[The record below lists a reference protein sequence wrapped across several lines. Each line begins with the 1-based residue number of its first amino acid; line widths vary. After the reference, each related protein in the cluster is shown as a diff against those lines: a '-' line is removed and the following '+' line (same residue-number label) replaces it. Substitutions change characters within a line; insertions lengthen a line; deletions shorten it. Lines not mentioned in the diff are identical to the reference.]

1 MRSQKAIEKK
11 TKLSLLEWV
20 DYYVTNSRDQK
31 RKLIRCVT
39 NHCANGTISI
49 LNCGHILGDT
59 E

>member
-1 MRSQKAIEKK
+1 MRRQKAIEKK

-39 NHCANGTISI
+39 NHCAN
-49 LNCGHILGDT
+49 
-59 E
+59 